1 MPLLDL
7 FHAVG
12 ERTRDQRNA
21 YQANTAKLPWRIGD
35 VLART
40 WDLGFIAFGGLPAN
54 FQILHQRF
62 VEGRG
67 GKAPWIDE
75 QTVCT
80 LFPIFLSEHKHSE
93 RLF

>member
-7 FHAVG
+7 FHAVR

-21 YQANTAKLPWRIGD
+21 YRANTAKLPWRIGD
-35 VLART
+35 VFART
-40 WDLGFIAFGGLPAN
+40 WDLGFTAFGGLPAN

-67 GKAPWIDE
+67 GKARTDGMYA
-75 QTVCT
+75 
-80 LFPIFLSEHKHSE
+80 LSIFSFRAQAFRTSI
-93 RLF
+93 

>member
-7 FHAVG
+7 FHAVR

-35 VLART
+35 VFART
-40 WDLGFIAFGGLPAN
+40 WDLGFTAFGGPPVH
-54 FQILHQRF
+54 FRIFHQRF

-75 QTVCT
+75 QTVYT
-80 LFPIFLSEHKHSE
+80 LFPFFLSEHTHSE
-93 RLF
+93 RLI